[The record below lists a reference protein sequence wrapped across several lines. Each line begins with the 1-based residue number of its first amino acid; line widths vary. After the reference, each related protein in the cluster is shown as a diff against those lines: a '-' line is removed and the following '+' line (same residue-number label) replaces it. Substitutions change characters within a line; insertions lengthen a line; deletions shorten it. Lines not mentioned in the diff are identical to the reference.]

1 MASNEIF
8 DLVIIGTGPGGYVAA
23 VRASQ
28 LGLKVACVEKESRLG
43 GVCLNV
49 GCIPSK
55 ALLDSSEYFHL
66 AQNHLA
72 DHGVQTGRLRLDLA
86 VMMTRK
92 EQVVKD
98 LTDNV
103 GKLLAGNK
111 VKVFQGMARLMDK
124 NRVEVVSD
132 TGNSAKNVTLEAPAI
147 ILATGSEPIAVPG
160 FEFDGRRIV
169 SSTEALSFD
178 TVPKHLCVVGGGY
191 IGLELGSVWK
201 RLGSKVTVI
210 EMLPKI
216 AGTLDGL
223 VARTL
228 KRFLTQQ
235 GIDFKLKTKVSEAKV
250 MKSGVKVFLET
261 EKQKEKD
268 TLSCDRLLVAV
279 GRKPLTRG
287 LGLEDMGIEIDT
299 RTGRIPVDVSFQTNI
314 SGIYAIGDIIEG
326 PMLAHKASAEGIA
339 AAECIAGLPGEVNYD
354 AIPSVIYTWPEVASV
369 GLTEDQVK
377 ERDIPYCVGTYPFL
391 GTGRARCMGE
401 TDGFVKLIAH
411 AKTDRILGVHI
422 IGPRAADM
430 IAECVLAVEFGASS
444 EDLARTIH
452 GHPTFSEALMEA
464 AAAVRKCSIYAS

>member
-111 VKVFQGMARLMDK
+111 VKVFQGVARLMDK

-147 ILATGSEPIAVPG
+147 ILATGSEPITVPG

-235 GIDFKLKTKVSEAKV
+235 GIDFKLKTKVSEAKA

-299 RTGRIPVDVSFQTNI
+299 RTGRIPVDASFQTNI

-339 AAECIAGLPGEVNYD
+339 VAECIAGLPGEVNYD

-377 ERDIPYCVGTYPFL
+377 ERNIPYCVGTYPFL

-411 AKTDRILGVHI
+411 AKTDRIIGVHI